1 MADNNTVIQQGR
13 FTSDGTTRLIPLR
26 ADVDWM
32 IVRNFTNTA
41 NVGDDGVKFVW
52 QRGMADGAAIR
63 YFNDGG
69 GDNLNIDTMAVSGFT
84 RIDSSNN
91 PLTAAIAVT
100 NGTNAVQ
107 PVYSTGNTGSLVT
120 GDVVL
125 LSSLTGQENLAGIE
139 FQVDTIVA
147 NTSFRIDVPIATAP
161 GAVATAGN
169 WRQVRWDPIFYPRRR
184 FIATITAAAAAVV
197 ACTVD
202 HGLTVGQQIRM
213 VVPAAYGMVEMDGLQ
228 ATITAVTATTLTLDV
243 DSSAF
248 TAFAFPLPAAV
259 PFSPALVVPFGQDTP
274 QSLSSAVDI
283 LADATDN
290 QSVIAMSLPGG
301 ATSPGGANNDVMY
314 WIAGRSFDVNNL

>member
-13 FTSDGTTRLIPLR
+13 FTSDGATRLISLR

-32 IVRNFTNTA
+32 IVRNFSNLTA
-41 NVGDDGVKFVW
+41 TDDNSVKFEW
-52 QRGMADGAAIR
+52 QRGMADAAAIR
-63 YFNDGG
+63 YFKSGG
-69 GDNLNIDTMAVSGFT
+69 GNNLNVGTIAVNGFT
-84 RIDSSNN
+84 RIDTSNN
-91 PLTAAIAVT
+91 PLTAPIAVT
-100 NGTNAVQ
+100 AGTNALQ
-107 PVYSTGNTGSLVT
+107 PVYSTGNTGSLVV

-139 FQVDTIVA
+139 FQVDLINA
-147 NTSFRIDVPIATAP
+147 NMDFRIVGIATAP
-161 GAVATAGN
+161 GAVATAGS

-184 FIATITAAAAAVV
+184 FIADITSAAAAVV
-197 ACTVD
+197 LCTAN
-202 HGLTVGQQIRM
+202 HGLTVGQQIRL

-228 ATITAVTATTLTLDV
+228 ATITAVTPITMTLDV

-248 TAFAFPLPAAV
+248 TAFQFPLPAAV

-301 ATSPGGANNDVMY
+301 EDAPGGDADDVMY

>member
-1 MADNNTVIQQGR
+1 MADNNTLNQQGS
-13 FTSDGTTRLIPLR
+13 FTSDGTTRLITLR

-32 IVRNFTNTA
+32 VVRNFTNMGA
-41 NVGDDGVKFVW
+41 NGNDSTKFEW
-52 QRGMADGAAIR
+52 QRGMADAAAIR
-63 YFNDGG
+63 YFKTGG
-69 GDNLNIDTMAVSGFT
+69 ADNLNVDTIAVNGFT
-84 RIDSSNN
+84 RIDTSTN

-100 NGTNAVQ
+100 AGTDAVQ
-107 PVYSTGNTGSLVT
+107 PVYDTADTGSLVA

-125 LSSLTGQENLAGIE
+125 LSNLTGQESLAGIE
-139 FQVDTIVA
+139 FQVDTINA
-147 NTSFRIDVPIATAP
+147 NTDFRIAVAMPNAP
-161 GAVATAGN
+161 GAAATAGS

-184 FIATITAAAAAVV
+184 FIADISSAVAAVV
-197 ACTVD
+197 SCTVD

-213 VVPAAYGMVEMDGLQ
+213 VVPAAYAMVEMDGLQ
-228 ATITAVTATTLTLDV
+228 ATITAVTATTMTLDV

-259 PFSPALVVPFGQDTP
+259 PFSPSLVVPFGQDTP
-274 QSLSSAVDI
+274 QSLTSAVDI

-301 ATSPGGANNDVMY
+301 EDAPGGDNNDVMF